1 MPRTQDCDVLILG
14 AGLAGLS
21 LARQLLLGGVESVL
35 LLERREFP
43 PKKQKVGEA
52 TVQMSGY
59 YYSRVLEM
67 EEHLLRKHYLKY
79 NLRFWWKTPGL
90 EDRGE
95 GYSQSYLRQ
104 ISNIAT
110 YQLDRNVFEEGL
122 HEACSKDPRFTFV
135 SPLSGL
141 EVDLNNATENA
152 DGRHAFRYVD
162 AAGEAVEGTAR
173 WVVDAAGRARFLAK
187 KLGLMTESPI
197 RHGTSFVWV
206 EGLVDAEKLT
216 DLSEPEI
223 RKRPDRRQTGH
234 MPFFLATNHFCGD
247 GYWFWTIPLHGKTSL
262 GLVYDVE
269 KVDRHQVNS
278 ADKLIAWVCKTFPMF
293 ARDLPYR
300 KNFDHSGF
308 VSFAHDCKQMISPDR
323 WALAGEAGRFSD
335 PLYSPGGDLIS
346 THNTLIAD
354 AILNTPDQELLT
366 TKARLY
372 ETLARAIYEGYV
384 PSFAVSYN
392 TLGDQEAFSLRY
404 CWELAIYFFFYVFP
418 FINDLFTNLTFLP
431 MYLRRFSKL
440 GPMNASL
447 QKFLADFQRWKFA
460 ADLPPPSAPVF
471 FEFSTIGP
479 LKESQEYFY
488 EIGVTPIEARDLL
501 DRALARLDV
510 QSRHA
515 VAQVASTV
523 LGTEDVLRSKAFAE
537 RLDVNDL
544 RFEPEEL
551 ARLWEE
557 TKDIP
562 GEMDWGYD
570 PMALRRALGPPV
582 PLDQRQPML
591 DETVNLAP
599 ALTVA

>member
-1 MPRTQDCDVLILG
+1 MVRTQDCDVLILG

-35 LLERREFP
+35 LLDRREIP

-79 NLRFWWKTPGL
+79 NLRFWWKTPGF
-90 EDRGE
+90 EDRAE
-95 GYSQSYLRQ
+95 GFSQSYLRQ

-122 HEACSKDPRFTFV
+122 LEACSADARFSFAAPI
-135 SPLSGL
+135 SSL
-141 EVDLNNATENA
+141 EIDLNQATEDV
-152 DGRHAFRYVD
+152 DGRHAFRFVD
-162 AAGEAVEGTAR
+162 AQGEAVSGTAR
-173 WVVDAAGRARFLAK
+173 WVVDASGRWRFLAK
-187 KLGLMTESPI
+187 KLGLGTESPI

-206 EGLVDAEKLT
+206 EGLLDAEKLT
-216 DLSEPEI
+216 DLSAPEI
-223 RKRPDRRQTGH
+223 RKRPDRSKTGH

-269 KVDRHQVNS
+269 KVDRLEVNT
-278 ADKLIAWVCKTFPMF
+278 AEKLIDWVCRTFPAF

-300 KNFDHSGF
+300 KHFDHSGF
-308 VSFAHDCKQMISPDR
+308 TSFSLDVKQMISPDR

-354 AILNTPDQELLT
+354 AILKTPTQDLLT

-404 CWELAIYFFFYVFP
+404 SWELAIYFFFYVFP
-418 FINDLFTNLTFLP
+418 FINDLYTNLTFLP
-431 MYLRRFSKL
+431 MFMRRFSKL

-460 ADLPPPSAPVF
+460 ANLPPPSAPVF
-471 FEFSTIGP
+471 FEFSEIGP
-479 LKESQEYFY
+479 LKESQDYFY
-488 EIGVTPIEARDLL
+488 LIGLHPAEARD
-501 DRALARLDV
+501 RLDYALSRLEV
-510 QSRHA
+510 QARHA
-515 VAQVASTV
+515 IAHVASTV
-523 LGTEDVLRSKAFAE
+523 LGTEEVLKSRAFAE
-537 RLDVNDL
+537 HWDLNDF
-544 RFEPEEL
+544 RFDPEEL
-551 ARLWEE
+551 ARVWAE
-557 TKDIP
+557 TKDVP
-562 GEMDWGYD
+562 GEMDWGFC
-570 PMALRRALGPPV
+570 PMGLRRALGPPV
-582 PLDQRQPML
+582 PPDQRQMKSEPMPAAP
-591 DETVNLAP
+591 ELA
-599 ALTVA
+599 VA

>member
-35 LLERREFP
+35 LLDRREIP

-79 NLRFWWKTPGL
+79 NLRFWWKTPGF
-90 EDRGE
+90 EDRAE

-110 YQLDRNVFEEGL
+110 YQIDRNVFEQGL
-122 HEACSKDPRFTFV
+122 HEACTGDPRFSFAAPI
-135 SPLSGL
+135 SSL
-141 EVDLNNATENA
+141 EVDLNNATEVA
-152 DGRHAFRYVD
+152 DGRHSYRFTD
-162 AAGEAVEGTAR
+162 AAGEQVEGTAR
-173 WVVDAAGRARFLAK
+173 WVVDASGRWRFLAK

-206 EGLVDAEKLT
+206 EGLLDAEKLT

-223 RKRPDRRQTGH
+223 RLRPDRRQTGH

-269 KVDRHQVNS
+269 KVDRHEVNS
-278 ADKLIAWVCKTFPMF
+278 AEKLIDWVCRTFPAF
-293 ARDLPYR
+293 ARDLPFR
-300 KNFDHSGF
+300 KHFDHSGF

-346 THNTLIAD
+346 THNTLITD
-354 AILNTPDQELLT
+354 AILRTPTQELLT

-404 CWELAIYFFFYVFP
+404 SWELAIYFFFYVFP

-431 MYLRRFSKL
+431 LYLRRFSKL
-440 GPMNASL
+440 GPMNSSL

-460 ADLPPPSAPVF
+460 ANLPPPAAPVF

-488 EIGVTPIEARDLL
+488 EIGVHPVEARDLL
-501 DRALARLDV
+501 DRALVRLDI

-523 LGTEDVLRSKAFAE
+523 LGTEEVLRSRAFAE
-537 RLDVNDL
+537 RLDVNNL
-544 RFEPEEL
+544 RFDPEEL
-551 ARLWEE
+551 AQLWAE
-557 TKDIP
+557 TKDVP
-562 GEMDWGYD
+562 GEMDWGFC

-582 PLDQRQPML
+582 PLDQRQPMAEAVPA
-591 DETVNLAP
+591 DSELAL
-599 ALTVA
+599 A

>member
-1 MPRTQDCDVLILG
+1 MARTHDCDVLILG

-35 LLERREFP
+35 LLDRREIP

-67 EEHLLRKHYLKY
+67 EEHLLRHHYLKY
-79 NLRFWWKTPGL
+79 NLRFWWKVPGF
-90 EDRGE
+90 EDRAE

-122 HEACSKDPRFTFV
+122 LEACRPDPRFAFEA
-135 SPLSGL
+135 PISGL
-141 EVDLNNATENA
+141 EVDLNNAAETA
-152 DGRHAFRYVD
+152 DGRHAFRFKD
-162 AAGEAVEGTAR
+162 PSGEEVAGTAR
-173 WVVDAAGRARFLAK
+173 WVVDASGRWRYLAK

-206 EGLVDAEKLT
+206 EGLLDAEKLT

-223 RKRPDRRQTGH
+223 RKRRDRRETGH

-269 KVDRHQVNS
+269 KVDRTEVNS
-278 ADKLIAWVCKTFPMF
+278 AEKLIDWVCRTFPMF

-300 KNFDHSGF
+300 KSFDHSGF

-323 WALAGEAGRFSD
+323 WALSGEAGRFSD

-354 AILNTPDQELLT
+354 AILRTPTQELLT

-404 CWELAIYFFFYVFP
+404 SWELAIYFFFYVFP

-440 GPMNASL
+440 GPMNSSL
-447 QKFLADFQRWKFA
+447 QRFLADFQRWKLA
-460 ADLPPPSAPVF
+460 ADLPPPASPVF

-488 EIGVTPIEARDLL
+488 EIGVHPSEARDLL
-501 DRALARLDV
+501 DRALSRLDV
-510 QSRHA
+510 QARHA

-523 LGTEDVLRSKAFAE
+523 LGTEEVLRSKAFAE
-537 RLDVNDL
+537 RFDVDDL
-544 RFEPEEL
+544 RFDPEEL
-551 ARLWEE
+551 ARIWEE
-557 TKDIP
+557 TRDVP
-562 GEMDWGYD
+562 GTMDWGFD

-582 PLDQRQPML
+582 
-591 DETVNLAP
+591 A
-599 ALTVA
+599 AASVAADSPVEPVAVSA

>member
-35 LLERREFP
+35 LLDRREIP
-43 PKKQKVGEA
+43 PTKQKVGEA

-67 EEHLLRKHYLKY
+67 EEHLLRHHYLKY
-79 NLRFWWKTPGL
+79 NLRFWWKTPGF
-90 EDRGE
+90 EDRAE

-110 YQLDRNVFEEGL
+110 YQLDRNVFEAGL
-122 HEACSKDPRFTFV
+122 HEACSTDSRFSFAAPI
-135 SPLSGL
+135 SAL

-152 DGRHAFRYVD
+152 EGRHAYRFVD
-162 AAGEAVEGTAR
+162 AAGESVEGTAR
-173 WVVDAAGRARFLAK
+173 WVVDASGRWRFLAK
-187 KLGLMTESPI
+187 KLGLMSESPI

-206 EGLVDAEKLT
+206 EGLLDAEKLT

-269 KVDRHQVNS
+269 KVDRLEVNT
-278 ADKLIAWVCKTFPMF
+278 ADKLIDWVCRTFPMF
-293 ARDLPYR
+293 ARDLPHR

-308 VSFAHDCKQMISPDR
+308 VSFAHDVKQMISPDR

-346 THNTLIAD
+346 THNTLITD
-354 AILNTPDQELLT
+354 AILRTPTQELLT

-404 CWELAIYFFFYVFP
+404 SWELAIYFFFYVFP

-440 GPMNASL
+440 GPMNSSL
-447 QKFLADFQRWKFA
+447 QKFLADFQRWKLA
-460 ADLPPPSAPVF
+460 ADLPPPAAPVF

-523 LGTEDVLRSKAFAE
+523 LGVEDVLRSKAFAE
-537 RLDVNDL
+537 RLDVNNL
-544 RFEPEEL
+544 RFDPEEL

-582 PLDQRQPML
+582 PLDQRKAML
-591 DETVNLAP
+591 DETMNLTP